1 MRKNLIT
8 LSLSLMLGASALAAL
23 SAASAQP
30 AQGPRPPAQ
39 AGGPQAGRPGPGNR
53 LDRQPPG
60 PEQRAERRAD
70 MCTGLNAR
78 AAGRLA
84 ELEVRLELTANQRA
98 AFNKWRDTR
107 LASAKRRA
115 EICASMPAPQG
126 RGGRDAQNA
135 QAAPPSPVE
144 RMTRQEQRLRQR
156 LSDIQA
162 ERPALEALYNSLSP
176 EQRQKFAAVGGPR
189 NGMGRGGPRAR
200 IGMMMRDRMGGG
212 PRGPMGG
219 MRGPGGPG
227 GPGPMGPGMAPPP
240 PPPQ

>member
-1 MRKNLIT
+1 MRKSLLT
-8 LSLSLMLGASALAAL
+8 LSLALMLGAGATAITLATG
-23 SAASAQP
+23 ASAQGAP
-30 AQGPRPPAQ
+30 DRPMMGQAQP
-39 AGGPQAGRPGPGNR
+39 GGPGMGRMQRGT
-53 LDRQPPG
+53 PPT
-60 PEQRAERRAD
+60 PEQRAARRAD
-70 MCTGLNAR
+70 MCQNLHAR
-78 AAGRLA
+78 VAGQLA
-84 ELEVRLELTANQRA
+84 SLEVRLELTANQRA

-115 EICASMPAPQG
+115 ENCASMPAMPG